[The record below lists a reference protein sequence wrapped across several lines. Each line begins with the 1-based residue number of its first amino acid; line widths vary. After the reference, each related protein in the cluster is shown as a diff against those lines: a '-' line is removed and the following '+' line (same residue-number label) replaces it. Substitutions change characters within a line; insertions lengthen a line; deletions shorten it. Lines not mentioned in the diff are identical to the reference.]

1 MALIADPGAAG
12 ETASGLGTPRPPQ
25 GGVIEEARRRRRR
38 RRAVGFAFAAIA
50 VTVAIGAWLTS
61 GGAGGGGG
69 GVSTAGRGA
78 KAAGRGAKL
87 TLVHGEALSDGQP
100 AIVGLAPSLQAGNV
114 GVCVA
119 VVNSED
125 CNDPPP
131 TKHDPVYGVAGFS
144 PEEAVGPGGEIDAVF
159 TGPGVAAI
167 RVAHFGT
174 FQARPVAGLPKG
186 TKEVVFYRPPGS
198 RGTVLAPGINP
209 DVLQSFEHA
218 RRAPALTETPLDA
231 AGRPIPSRAPA
242 GFTLPNAYWQGT
254 RQPPAKGRCAMSST
268 LPGVRTLWGQV
279 ATEIAPDRELTTAA
293 WLSCLHVWFSFHGS
307 SYETA
312 LLLNAS
318 TPGSPPAPLWGALP
332 VAGHP
337 GIVEIPPVERERRF
351 RVGGRERSYLQV
363 FIPPTVARRV
373 GPAWLLVR
381 YGPTRTQRMAFLDAL
396 HVAPLRLVRR

>member
-1 MALIADPGAAG
+1 MALIAEPGVAG
-12 ETASGLGTPRPPQ
+12 GTASGRGTPPPAE

-38 RRAVGFAFAAIA
+38 RRALGFTFAAIA
-50 VTVAIGAWLTS
+50 VTVAIVAWLT
-61 GGAGGGGG
+61 GGDGRRGGW
-69 GVSTAGRGA
+69 VSAAGRGA

-87 TLVHGEALSDGQP
+87 TLVHGEALSDGRP

-114 GVCVA
+114 GVCMA
-119 VVNSED
+119 VVSSED
-125 CNDPPP
+125 CNGPPP
-131 TKHDPVYGVAGFS
+131 TRRDPVYGAAGFS

-167 RVAHFGT
+167 RVAHLGT
-174 FQARPVAGLPKG
+174 FTARAVAGLPKG
-186 TKEVVFYRPPGS
+186 TKEVAFYRPPGS

-209 DVLQSFEHA
+209 DVLESFERA

-231 AGRPIPSRAPA
+231 AGRAIGARQPRV
-242 GFTLPNAYWQGT
+242 FTLPNAYWQGT
-254 RQPPAKGRCAMSST
+254 QHPPADGRCAMSST
-268 LPGVRTLWGQV
+268 LSGARTLWGQV

-312 LLLNAS
+312 LLLDAS
-318 TPGSPPAPLWGALP
+318 APGSRPAPLWGALP

-337 GIVEIPPVERERRF
+337 GIVEIPPVEREHRF
-351 RVGGRERSYLQV
+351 RAGGRQRSYLQV

-381 YGPTRTQRMAFLDAL
+381 YGPTLAQRIAFLDAL